1 MIKFIKKIL
10 KKIKSF
16 LEIFKEDEDTTSY
29 VYKRPKLG
37 SYKDDYN
44 SFKSDWDYIGND
56 FKKNMRW

>member
-1 MIKFIKKIL
+1 MKKDLIKKL
-10 KKIKSF
+10 PNV
-16 LEIFKEDEDTTSY
+16 DTVEYISSEQGLSETTD
-29 VYKRPKLG
+29 RLLG